1 MQCFQGVKNARM
13 ETPII
18 ADSSKTIIIPFTGA
32 HDRGEFL
39 NEITI
44 TIAIPNT
51 NRCSAKVKSF
61 QQEMFP
67 ALKPNLS
74 S

>member
-1 MQCFQGVKNARM
+1 MQCSQGVKNARM

-18 ADSSKTIIIPFTGA
+18 ADSSKTIITPFTEA
-32 HDRGEFL
+32 HDSGEFL

-44 TIAIPNT
+44 TIAILNT
-51 NRCSAKVKSF
+51 SRCSAKAKSF
-61 QQEMFP
+61 QQEIIP
-67 ALKPNLS
+67 TLKLNLS